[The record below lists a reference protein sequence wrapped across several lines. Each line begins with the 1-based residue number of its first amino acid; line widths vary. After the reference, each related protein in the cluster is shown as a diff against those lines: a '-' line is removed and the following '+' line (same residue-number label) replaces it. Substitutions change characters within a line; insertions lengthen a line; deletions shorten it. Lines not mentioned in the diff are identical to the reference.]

1 MKILRRYPESM
12 VIKGEDYRFEKIL
25 KDDFFSVNV
34 LYRNQAGRRYVLK
47 LSDFRFILG
56 LLFRPFAMLMS
67 GHEYTIYRM
76 VDGLPGVPELGPRWG
91 LRGYFH
97 EFIEGKTLHELG
109 KDAKLPDDFFDRLG
123 ELIRAIHERRI
134 FYMDLN
140 KQGNIILGDDGK
152 PWLIDYQICM
162 HFKGGGLFGRWSD
175 RIFKRLIQEDIYHLY
190 KHKKRLQPQRLTDDE
205 ARLAVRSE
213 GAKKY
218 NRFLGAPYRRF
229 KRKLYPSGS
238 NEIIW
243 YKWKKIKDQSKRM
256 P

>member
-91 LRGYFH
+91 CGATSMNSSKARPC
-97 EFIEGKTLHELG
+97 TNW
-109 KDAKLPDDFFDRLG
+109 ARTPNCRTT
-123 ELIRAIHERRI
+123 
-134 FYMDLN
+134 
-140 KQGNIILGDDGK
+140 
-152 PWLIDYQICM
+152 
-162 HFKGGGLFGRWSD
+162 S
-175 RIFKRLIQEDIYHLY
+175 
-190 KHKKRLQPQRLTDDE
+190 LTVS
-205 ARLAVRSE
+205 A
-213 GAKKY
+213 
-218 NRFLGAPYRRF
+218 N
-229 KRKLYPSGS
+229 
-238 NEIIW
+238 
-243 YKWKKIKDQSKRM
+243 
-256 P
+256 